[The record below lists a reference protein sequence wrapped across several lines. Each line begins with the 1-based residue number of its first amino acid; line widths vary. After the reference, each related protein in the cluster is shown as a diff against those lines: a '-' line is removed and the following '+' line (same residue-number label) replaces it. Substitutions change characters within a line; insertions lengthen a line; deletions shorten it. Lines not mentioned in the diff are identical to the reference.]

1 MFADIN
7 VCKVVGSIMKTML
20 GPRSLDKLIVEED
33 GHVLITNDGAT
44 AISSLVSFINSGCD

>member
-1 MFADIN
+1 
-7 VCKVVGSIMKTML
+7 MKTLL

-44 AISSLVSFINSGCD
+44 AISALVSSLSFIGLCYCSNCSIQ